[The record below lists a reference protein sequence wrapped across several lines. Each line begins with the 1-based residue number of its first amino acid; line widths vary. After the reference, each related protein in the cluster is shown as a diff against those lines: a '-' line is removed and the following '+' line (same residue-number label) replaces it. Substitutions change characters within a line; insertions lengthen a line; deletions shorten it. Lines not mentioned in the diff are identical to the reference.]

1 MRGDAP
7 DNESVPRDGEIY
19 ARASAQTIGVPT
31 WREPRHV
38 LPLWRTAAHGHAP
51 AVFRV
56 ESTPGHSAP
65 EFASFTGPGYTG
77 PVRYS
82 DADRPALPVYG
93 AECGPELEG
102 ALVTPPY
109 ATPSPDIAG
118 FPVVLLNG
126 PPRSGKDTAA
136 NGLLV
141 ARPGSALMRFSAPL
155 KVATHGLFGL
165 PIDPDRYEDSK
176 DTPSADF
183 MGLTPRGAY
192 IAVSEQAVKR
202 TFGRAFFGRVMVERL
217 RRLTGAE
224 MAVMPD
230 CGFAVETTPV
240 IQAVGSA
247 NVILIR
253 VHRPGYTFAHDS
265 RSYINLDGVH
275 TVDVHNTG
283 TVAELQRKVV
293 DAVARW
299 ISLPT

>member
-7 DNESVPRDGEIY
+7 VNESI
-19 ARASAQTIGVPT
+19 
-31 WREPRHV
+31 
-38 LPLWRTAAHGHAP
+38 PLWRTAAHGHAP

-56 ESTPGHSAP
+56 ETTPGCDP
-65 EFASFTGPGYTG
+65 GPG
-77 PVRYS
+77 
-82 DADRPALPVYG
+82 
-93 AECGPELEG
+93 GPEYHPVPLPPIG
-102 ALVTPPY
+102 SALMTANAPSY
-109 ATPSPDIAG
+109 AAPVSDIAG

-217 RRLTGAE
+217 RRITGAD

-230 CGFAVETTPV
+230 SGFAVETTPV
-240 IQAVGSA
+240 IRAVGLA

-253 VHRPGYTFAHDS
+253 VHRPGYTFANDS

-299 ISLPT
+299 LTLPT